1 MVALSAMVEGPP
13 EAAGVRGGCPACGLH
28 AGQKRSE
35 AAHYP
40 GRGIMPTR
48 MAACSGR
55 PMRLRAGRC
64 HRRARADETAPTRR
78 NDLRDDMNT
87 LRTSLAVAAL
97 LACGLAVAQ
106 TSGTKPATPAAPAAA
121 KGGKGKLMTRDEL
134 RACMASNQQNEA
146 AAAELDKKK
155 AVVLKERDEL
165 KAAKAESDKFESDM
179 QAQGTALKAEI
190 ESVKAFGAE
199 IEAGASKM
207 EKDQLKAKQ
216 EEYQARANALQ
227 PKIDAFNKARN
238 DRVEVNKAFNT
249 RVDAHQKIAD
259 DFNEAVEDLNDKR
272 NEWKLKCGNRSYDE
286 ADEIAIKKE
295 MNKK

>member
-1 MVALSAMVEGPP
+1 MQTLAKDFTITLQDNRPGAL
-13 EAAGVRGGCPACGLH
+13 
-28 AGQKRSE
+28 
-35 AAHYP
+35 
-40 GRGIMPTR
+40 
-48 MAACSGR
+48 
-55 PMRLRAGRC
+55 
-64 HRRARADETAPTRR
+64 
-78 NDLRDDMNT
+78 
-87 LRTSLAVAAL
+87 
-97 LACGLAVAQ
+97 
-106 TSGTKPATPAAPAAA
+106 AAA
-121 KGGKGKLMTRDEL
+121 FEAISK
-134 RACMASNQQNEA
+134 SNINI
-146 AAAELDKKK
+146 D
-155 AVVLKERDEL
+155 
-165 KAAKAESDKFESDM
+165 
-179 QAQGTALKAEI
+179 GY
-190 ESVKAFGAE
+190 AE

>member
-1 MVALSAMVEGPP
+1 
-13 EAAGVRGGCPACGLH
+13 
-28 AGQKRSE
+28 
-35 AAHYP
+35 
-40 GRGIMPTR
+40 MPTR
-48 MAACSGR
+48 
-55 PMRLRAGRC
+55 RADQT
-64 HRRARADETAPTRR
+64 RADASRTVRTDETAPTRR
-78 NDLRDDMNT
+78 NDMRDDMNL

-97 LACGLAVAQ
+97 LACGLASAQ
-106 TSGTKPATPAAPAAA
+106 TSAPAKPAAKPATSTPAAPAAA
-121 KGGKGKLMTRDEL
+121 PATKGGKGKLMTRDEL
-134 RACMASNQQNEA
+134 RTCMNSNQQNEE

-165 KAAKAESDKFESDM
+165 KASKAESDKFESDM

-190 ESVKAFGAE
+190 EGVKAFGAE

-207 EKDQLKAKQ
+207 EKAELKAKQ
-216 EEYQARANALQ
+216 EEYQARATALQ

-238 DRVEVNKAFNT
+238 DRVEVNKAFNA

-272 NEWKLKCGNRSYDE
+272 NEWKFKCASRSYDE

-295 MNKK
+295 QNKK